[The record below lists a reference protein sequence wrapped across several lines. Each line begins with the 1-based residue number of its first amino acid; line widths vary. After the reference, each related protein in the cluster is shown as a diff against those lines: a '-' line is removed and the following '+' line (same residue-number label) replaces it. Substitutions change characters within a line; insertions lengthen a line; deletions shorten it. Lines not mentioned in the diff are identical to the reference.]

1 MKTQVSEQVFRVRY
15 GVEGVKG
22 GDTRLRSARG

>member
-1 MKTQVSEQVFRVRY
+1 MKTQVSEQGFSVRY

-22 GDTRLRSARG
+22 GNTRLRSAKG